1 MRCAACGASNPPE
14 AGWCNQCLAP
24 VGGRVTP
31 DEAPAPDHTNA
42 DTPGGDAAT
51 ISGAGLPRSPEEAD
65 EATRASSG
73 PTGAMPGE
81 DEPGVHQETFRR
93 RDGEV
98 EWACP
103 RCGTYTH
110 IEQPACA
117 ACGTDMTEHFAS
129 AEPADDRQ
137 QPRQWTTALWL
148 SAVAPGAGHLLV
160 NRVGAGLARV
170 LLFVVWLGGGWAMLR
185 ADGPG
190 GPVAAPLLLGAT
202 VIWAGSL
209 GDLVF
214 LARGGRELLA
224 GRVLLWLV
232 VGVTGLALLGALS
245 GAAVLTP

>member
-24 VGGRVTP
+24 VRASVTP
-31 DEAPAPDHTNA
+31 DEAPSPDHPDA
-42 DTPGGDAAT
+42 DTSGADDAAAGP
-51 ISGAGLPRSPEEAD
+51 SAGALRSPEET
-65 EATRASSG
+65 TRATSG
-73 PTGAMPGE
+73 PAGATSGV
-81 DEPGVHQETFRR
+81 DEPGIRHEIFRR

-117 ACGTDMTEHFAS
+117 ACGTDMTAHFES

-137 QPRQWTTALWL
+137 QPQQWTAALWL
-148 SAVAPGAGHLLV
+148 SAVAPGAGHLLI
-160 NRVGAGLARV
+160 NRVGTGLARV

-190 GPVAAPLLLGAT
+190 GPVAAPLLLGAA

-209 GDLVF
+209 ADLVF

-245 GAAVLTP
+245 GAAMLTT